1 MPNRYGLRSDSRT
14 SCLARREGARAV
26 AACPDEATG
35 VDPDG
40 DDDDLEPSP
49 PYWQVRGGTTLGL
62 PWWLWKRHRR
72 RPWFPR
78 FAAMV
83 RRSRPAG
90 TLRHKKTGRRYP
102 LYRGRIGGRRMLV
115 VTRGRG
121 GMRREIVAIQPELE
135 LNASVRRR
143 RSTTSPSERWPKV
156 RAGRLKLRLPHS
168 ALHAVLARWR
178 PEQLRRL
185 AGGGLSADPT
195 PAVVR
200 GIAHIARRARRMCR
214 WRSGGDGEVLEV
226 FATPGYR
233 LLVRRTSPREGE
245 IVMLSS
251 VAG

>member
-1 MPNRYGLRSDSRT
+1 
-14 SCLARREGARAV
+14 
-26 AACPDEATG
+26 
-35 VDPDG
+35 
-40 DDDDLEPSP
+40 
-49 PYWQVRGGTTLGL
+49 
-62 PWWLWKRHRR
+62 
-72 RPWFPR
+72 
-78 FAAMV
+78 
-83 RRSRPAG
+83 
-90 TLRHKKTGRRYP
+90 
-102 LYRGRIGGRRMLV
+102 MLV

-143 RSTTSPSERWPKV
+143 GSTTSPSERGPTV

-200 GIAHIARRARRMCR
+200 GIARIARQARRMGR
-214 WRSGGDGEVLEV
+214 WRSGGDGEALEV

-233 LLVRRTSPREGE
+233 LLVRRTGPREGE